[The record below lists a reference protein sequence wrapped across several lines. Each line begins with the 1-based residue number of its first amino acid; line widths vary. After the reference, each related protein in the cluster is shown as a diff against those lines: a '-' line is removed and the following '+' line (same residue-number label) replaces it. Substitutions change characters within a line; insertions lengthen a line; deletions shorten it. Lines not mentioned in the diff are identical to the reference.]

1 MQSHSRRGFT
11 LIELLVVIAIIAVL
25 IALLLPAVQS
35 AREAARRAQCTNNL
49 KQIGLAM
56 HNYHTAYDSFPMGV
70 SASINTWNVG
80 KCGVGACGRVTWDG
94 WSVHSMLLPYLEATP
109 VFNAIN
115 FSFDPL
121 VCNSG
126 QFQYTAYQTTI
137 PGFLC
142 PSDPWSGKKLGFI
155 NNYCG
160 SLGTSIGV
168 AQTWGQN
175 TTGIFS
181 YQQNYGVREV
191 TDGTS
196 NTVAF
201 AEALV
206 GDECGGSNGNA
217 GGLTRDQYKGDGVA
231 TAGYCWN
238 YDASSN
244 ANYYLNTAL
253 PMCNSLW
260 NSIGTTGSSSSAT
273 LGCNRG
279 QFWAWGAEA
288 MTLFNTIVPPNS
300 QQYPWSYCRSGCNGC
315 CGGGPCNLA
324 DHSEIANANSQH
336 PGGCNIAFGDGH
348 VQFIKSSIAIQTWWA
363 LGTKGQGEV
372 ISADSY

>member
-1 MQSHSRRGFT
+1 
-11 LIELLVVIAIIAVL
+11 
-25 IALLLPAVQS
+25 
-35 AREAARRAQCTNNL
+35 
-49 KQIGLAM
+49 
-56 HNYHTAYDSFPMGV
+56 
-70 SASINTWNVG
+70 
-80 KCGVGACGRVTWDG
+80 
-94 WSVHSMLLPYLEATP
+94 MLLPYLEATP

-115 FSFDPL
+115 FAFDPL
-121 VCNSG
+121 VCSSG
-126 QFQYTAYQTTI
+126 SAGFNTTSFYTTI

-168 AQTWGQN
+168 AQSYGQN

-181 YQQNYGVREV
+181 YQQPYGIREV
-191 TDGTS
+191 TDGSS
-196 NTVAF
+196 NTIAF

-217 GGLTRDQYKGDGVA
+217 GGQTRDIYKGNGVA
-231 TAGYCWN
+231 IAGYCWN

-244 ANYYLNTAL
+244 ANYYLQTAL
-253 PMCNSLW
+253 PSCNAQWSA
-260 NSIGTTGSSSSAT
+260 IATTGSSNSGT

-279 QFWAWGAEA
+279 NYWGWGAEA
-288 MTLFNTIVPPNS
+288 MSLFNTIVPPNS
-300 QQYPWSYCRSGCNGC
+300 QQYQWSYCRSGCNGC
-315 CGGGPCNLA
+315 CNGNPCNLA
-324 DHSEIANANSQH
+324 DHAEIANSNSQH

-348 VQFIKSSIAIQTWWA
+348 VTFIKSSISIQTWWA

-372 ISADSY
+372 ISSDSY